1 MRGVHSAVDNIRRS
15 VFTEVARL
23 AYQGGDY
30 ASVDTIP
37 YRLIPGEIAHHRH
50 DVFLERAVIATRVRL
65 ALGMDLLNSKGPSIP
80 LSVRIQEAATDQKY
94 FNEPLVNI
102 IPHACNACPPKQ
114 IRITDSCQG
123 CISHPCMAVCPKNA
137 IYLDGDKRCHIDQS
151 KCVKCGKCF
160 NQCPYWA
167 ISKIERPCAAA
178 CGMDAIESDELGR
191 ARINYDKCVSCGMC
205 LVNCPFGAIADKSQ
219 IFQVIQAY
227 NRDEEVIACVAPA
240 FVGQFGKAATPGK
253 LKAAMRLLGFAD
265 GGEVA
270 IGADLCTVEEAQDFL
285 DEVPEKLDWMG
296 TSCCPAWSLM
306 AKKLFPQFKENISV
320 ALTPMVITARRGKR
334 DHPDARIVFIGP
346 CAAKKL
352 EAIRKSVRSDV
363 DFVLTFEELQGMFD
377 AKDIDFETLEAA
389 PGDDLDEG
397 SAMGRGFASSGGVA
411 AAVVEA
417 VHHIAP
423 SVQMKY
429 MAAEGLRD
437 CRKMLMLA
445 KAGKYDGYLLVG
457 MAGPG
462 GCVAGAGTFASV
474 RDGAAAAE
482 RFRMQA
488 AEKSTVSSPYLDRLE
503 EVIESGAETPA
514 PAKSAEEQ

>member
-123 CISHPCMAVCPKNA
+123 CISHPCMAVCPKDA

-178 CGMDAIESDELGR
+178 CGMDAIGSDEEGR
-191 ARINYDKCVSCGMC
+191 ARIDYNKCVSCGQC

-219 IFQVIQAY
+219 IFQLIHAMKGGSQ
-227 NRDEEVIACVAPA
+227 VIACVAPA
-240 FVGQFGKAATPGK
+240 FVSQFGDKVTPAK
-253 LKAAMRLLGFAD
+253 LRSAMRQIGFSD
-265 GGEVA
+265 VVEVA
-270 IGADLCTVEEAQDFL
+270 IGADLCTIEEAEDFL
-285 DEVPEKLDWMG
+285 KKVPAEQPFMG
-296 TSCCPAWSLM
+296 TSCCPAWSVM
-306 AKKLFPQFKENISV
+306 AKKLFPEFKDYISM
-320 ALTPMVITARRGKR
+320 ALTPMVITARMVKKQN
-334 DHPDARIVFIGP
+334 PEAKICFIGP

-352 EAIRKSVRSDV
+352 EANRKSVRSDV
-363 DFVLTFEELQGMFD
+363 DYVLTFEELQGMFD
-377 AKDIDFETLEAA
+377 AREVDPSAVEPDPEGDFTA
-389 PGDDLDEG
+389 G
-397 SAMGRGFASSGGVA
+397 SAAGRGFAVGGGVA
-411 AAVVEA
+411 AAVAQLIGEKEPGKT
-417 VHHIAP
+417 IP
-423 SVQMKY
+423 IEY
-429 MAAEGLRD
+429 GDGLRE

-445 KAGKYDGYLLVG
+445 KAGKYNGYLLEG
-457 MAGPG
+457 MGCPG
-462 GCVAGAGTFASV
+462 GCVAGAGTIRPVKTATNRV
-474 RDGAAAAE
+474 AAYQAAATRKSPLEDPE
-482 RFRMQA
+482 RDML
-488 AEKSTVSSPYLDRLE
+488 EKIQE
-503 EVIESGAETPA
+503 
-514 PAKSAEEQ
+514 